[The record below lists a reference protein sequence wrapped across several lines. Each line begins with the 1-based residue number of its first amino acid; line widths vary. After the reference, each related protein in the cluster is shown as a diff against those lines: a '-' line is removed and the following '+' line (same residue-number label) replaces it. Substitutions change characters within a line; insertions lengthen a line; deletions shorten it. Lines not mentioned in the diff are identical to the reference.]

1 VLTPLSADDAAE
13 AVKMAGD
20 RGIVARG
27 LGRSYGD
34 AAQNAGG
41 HVLLTTGLDRLL
53 GLDLHTGRARVEA
66 GVSLDWLMHT
76 LVPLGW
82 WPMVTP
88 GTRQVTVGGAIGS
101 DIHGKNHH
109 ADGTFGA
116 HVESFVLDTPAL
128 GTLHVDPVDDP
139 DVFWATTGGMG
150 LTGVIREATIELLP
164 IETSYMRVDSERC
177 GDLDTLMARM
187 VATEADARYSVAW
200 IDCLAKG
207 RSLGRSILELGE
219 HARRDE
225 LPAKQRSTSRALAF
239 TPFDRAVAPPW
250 FPPGLLNR
258 WTVAAFN
265 EAWYRKSP
273 VRAVGHLVPAAS
285 YFHPLDL
292 VSGWNRIYGRPGF
305 VQYQMVLP
313 DGAEAA
319 LRHIVEAFSASRCA
333 SFLAVLKRFG
343 APNPGPLSFPRPG
356 WTLALDIPSNAAG
369 LRELLDGLDEVVVA
383 AGGRV
388 YLAKDSRLRPDLLEA
403 MYPELPRWRAVR
415 DRLDPRHQLQ
425 SDLSRRLGLTG

>member
-1 VLTPLSADDAAE
+1 
-13 AVKMAGD
+13 
-20 RGIVARG
+20 
-27 LGRSYGD
+27 
-34 AAQNAGG
+34 
-41 HVLLTTGLDRLL
+41 
-53 GLDLHTGRARVEA
+53 
-66 GVSLDWLMHT
+66 
-76 LVPLGW
+76 
-82 WPMVTP
+82 
-88 GTRQVTVGGAIGS
+88 
-101 DIHGKNHH
+101 
-109 ADGTFGA
+109 
-116 HVESFVLDTPAL
+116 
-128 GTLHVDPVDDP
+128 
-139 DVFWATTGGMG
+139 
-150 LTGVIREATIELLP
+150 
-164 IETSYMRVDSERC
+164 
-177 GDLDTLMARM
+177 MARM

-265 EAWYRKSP
+265 EAWYCKSP